1 MKQVTAVSRIE
12 RDCDDGDEN
21 DGKVME
27 SDIIV
32 ISGINERHHEDQSPS
47 STLETA
53 ALQLGEQEAQLQSA
67 AASASIRITSS
78 RNALK
83 YSVDDTP
90 PWYLSL
96 ILGFQV

>member
-12 RDCDDGDEN
+12 SDCDDGDEN

-27 SDIIV
+27 SDII
-32 ISGINERHHEDQSPS
+32 SGINERHNEDQSPS

>member
-12 RDCDDGDEN
+12 SDCDDGDEN

-27 SDIIV
+27 SDI